1 MKTPSKIPF
10 SRGDIISCKERFT
23 QFLPSFMDIALSE
36 LKGYDVS
43 DDDMAYY
50 SHAIQYNLQG
60 TYFRGTNLILTM
72 LYTLINPALAIFTI
86 STGGKLIRGTLV
98 VSTARSIMGEGMTDF
113 LWHQALVL
121 GWCLELLQTAFLVAD
136 DIMDKSVMR
145 RSNVCW
151 YMVPTIGVA
160 NAVNDTMFLYTLT
173 HRILSNQIKDS
184 PHLVAL
190 QNLFNQASMVTILG
204 QHMDTYDAMDT
215 ALLDSATAA
224 TSLYYR
230 ICKNKTSYYTFYLP
244 IKLGMIICDINQD
257 NINFKK
263 LESITS
269 LLGHLFQ
276 AQDDYL
282 DCYGDPSCSGKE
294 GTDIQTRKCTWLLA
308 TALHICNKDQLQR
321 IKNNIGKDDIVNV
334 TAVKEIYNELK
345 LQNIFKTYSQDIRI
359 KIQSEIDE
367 IESRGGWYK
376 KHHMHQAELAF
387 ILQWSLD
394 TITNR
399 NR

>member
-1 MKTPSKIPF
+1 MHSDSHLRSIFIMKKPNKIPF

-60 TYFRGTNLILTM
+60 
-72 LYTLINPALAIFTI
+72 
-86 STGGKLIRGTLV
+86 GKLIRGTLV

-113 LWHQALVL
+113 IWHQALVL

-190 QNLFNQASMVTILG
+190 QNLFNQVSMITILG

-345 LQNIFKTYSQDIRI
+345 LQNIFKTYSQDMRI

-367 IESRGGWYK
+367 IESK
-376 KHHMHQAELAF
+376 ELAF

-394 TITNR
+394 TIANR